1 MAEIQVI
8 AIRKDNG
15 NHSNPN
21 EAITDF
27 KWVNHANNKTGEST
41 RIAMVGYIEDGNK
54 AYVSNGVGRAYCY
67 VRDNG
72 NIKFLQTASDGYY
85 NNNLLS
91 LPEF

>member
-1 MAEIQVI
+1 MAEVQII

-15 NHSNPN
+15 NHDNPH

-27 KWVNHANNKTGEST
+27 KWISRVGNSVGEST
-41 RIAMVGYIEDGNK
+41 RVAMVEYIENSNK
-54 AYVSNGVGRAYCY
+54 AYVSNNASKVYCY
-67 VRDNG
+67 VRSNG